1 MTTQQDA
8 PGRAPALPLEDRREM
23 ILDAVVPLLVA
34 HGSDVTSKQIA
45 EAAGIAEGTVFRA
58 FGDKESLIRAA
69 AEKFFDPETVRNGLR
84 AIDPDDPLDAKVAQ
98 IIAVLR
104 TRFTGALRVM
114 AAVGREPQMQPVR
127 RPHLEN
133 SDIIER
139 IFAPDAARLAWPAER
154 ITHLLR
160 LLSFASS
167 IPPVSEAAT
176 PFTNDE
182 LAQLVVHGIT
192 GTNGVPA

>member
-8 PGRAPALPLEDRREM
+8 PGRAPALSLEDRREM
-23 ILDAVVPLLVA
+23 ILAAVVPLLVE
-34 HGSDVTSKQIA
+34 HGSDITSKQIA

-58 FGDKESLIRAA
+58 FGDKESLIHAA
-69 AEKFFDPETVRNGLR
+69 AEKFFDPDTVRNGLR
-84 AIDPDDPLDAKVAQ
+84 AIDPDDPLEAKVAQ

-114 AAVGREPQMQPVR
+114 AAVGRENPPR
-127 RPHLEN
+127 RTHVDN

-139 IFAPDAARLAWPAER
+139 IFAPDATRLAWPSER
-154 ITHLLR
+154 IVHLLR

-167 IPPVSEAAT
+167 IPPINEAAA